1 MFDAHEVEI
10 DLEWVDSDTC
20 LMIVLTPV
28 GRIEIIGTVW
38 IEDETLF
45 IDEAHIDGP
54 GRGTISRHG
63 LNAIGNKV
71 LEVADV
77 KKICIQGGTRT
88 TGKNPGRPPW
98 PIQFPRCPGNTSGRE
113 N

>member
-38 IEDETLF
+38 IEDETLL
-45 IDEAHIDGP
+45 IDEAHTDGL
-54 GRGTISRHG
+54 R
-63 LNAIGNKV
+63 N
-71 LEVADV
+71 D
-77 KKICIQGGTRT
+77 
-88 TGKNPGRPPW
+88 
-98 PIQFPRCPGNTSGRE
+98 
-113 N
+113 

>member
-63 LNAIGNKV
+63 LKRYW
-71 LEVADV
+71 
-77 KKICIQGGTRT
+77 KQGARGR
-88 TGKNPGRPPW
+88 GCQKNLH
-98 PIQFPRCPGNTSGRE
+98 SGRHSH
-113 N
+113 